1 MTNGTKKGEVY
12 SLPTRD
18 RQTFDIY
25 TKKPHRDKYQ
35 NYLQK

>member
-1 MTNGTKKGEVY
+1 MTNGTKKEEIY
-12 SLPTRD
+12 SLPTPD

-25 TKKPHRDKYQ
+25 TKKPRIDKYQ